1 MTRDREV
8 VINSDNIYIAGEPD
22 KFVMMEWETPLM
34 KKHAE
39 VVTKNGG
46 DILEIGFGM
55 GISSNFIHQS
65 VVKSHTIIELKK
77 DIYQKALEWS
87 KDKPNVKVIFGDWFF
102 LAPLIILN
110 KYDGIFYDADCS
122 NLGLFKNKI
131 VDKCIKEFGIFS
143 FFDPKLSDVY
153 GYRDNIKKELV
164 IINDI
169 PKNLYHNE
177 KECWCP
183 WVEYPTNL

>member
-22 KFVMMEWETPLM
+22 KSVMMEWETPLM

-65 VVKSHTIIELKK
+65 GVKSHTIIELKK
-77 DIYQKALEWS
+77 DIYQKALEWYNS
-87 KDKPNVKVIFGDWFF
+87 EEYKPIRE
-102 LAPLIILN
+102 IR
-110 KYDGIFYDADCS
+110 
-122 NLGLFKNKI
+122 FKNAKSI
-131 VDKCIKEFGIFS
+131 GM
-143 FFDPKLSDVY
+143 
-153 GYRDNIKKELV
+153 
-164 IINDI
+164 II
-169 PKNLYHNE
+169 E
-177 KECWCP
+177 GA
-183 WVEYPTNL
+183 